1 MISSWRLS
9 MSRVSKSSNSVYD
22 IPRTPTVEELEQ
34 LISHYFIGAD
44 AAAVHKAAKDILDTY
59 IVRCK

>member
-1 MISSWRLS
+1 